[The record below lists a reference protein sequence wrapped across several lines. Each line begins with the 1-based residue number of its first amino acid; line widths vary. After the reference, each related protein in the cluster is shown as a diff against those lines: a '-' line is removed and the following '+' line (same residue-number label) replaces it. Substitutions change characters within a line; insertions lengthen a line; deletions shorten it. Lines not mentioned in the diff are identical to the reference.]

1 MQQDLE
7 SSLISVII
15 PMYNAALYI
24 EETINSVV
32 SQTYTNWECIVV
44 DDGSVDDSADIVQR
58 MAEKDD
64 RIIYIY
70 QDNAGPSAAR
80 NHGFG
85 EAKGEYIQF
94 LDADD
99 VLLPERFAVMLE
111 RFQDQPNSV
120 LFSGYHVIDGKGE
133 IKRSVSFD
141 KPIHLDYNGM
151 YGIYGTSILF
161 PPACALFPKKSLEG
175 IFWNEKMCYS
185 EDWDLYLRVV
195 RQNNVEFISVDSVL
209 CCYRNTDNSLS
220 KALFEVYKADFQILK
235 QYYDKRCFF
244 LFCRA
249 YARLRFRNII
259 MNRKWQHGI
268 IYFSLSDITV
278 FQKIVVVVLVLI
290 YFVQLYT
297 ERLWVKIWEV
307 FK

>member
-1 MQQDLE
+1 
-7 SSLISVII
+7 
-15 PMYNAALYI
+15 MYNAAQYI

-44 DDGSVDDSADIVQR
+44 DDGSVDNSAEIVQR
-58 MAEKDD
+58 MAENDD
-64 RIIYIY
+64 RIVYVY
-70 QDNAGPSAAR
+70 QNNSGPSAAR
-80 NHGFG
+80 NHGLSL
-85 EAKGEYIQF
+85 AKGEYIQF

-111 RFQDQPNSV
+111 RFKEQPNSV

-133 IKRSVSFD
+133 IKRSVSYD
-141 KPIHLDYNGM
+141 KPIHLGYNGV
-151 YGIYGTSILF
+151 YGTYGTSILF
-161 PPACALFPKKSLEG
+161 PPACVLFPKKSLEG
-175 IFWNEKMCYS
+175 MFWNEKMCYS

-195 RQNNVEFISVDSVL
+195 RQNNVEFNSVDYIL
-209 CCYRNTDNSLS
+209 CSYRNTDNSLS
-220 KALFEVYKADFQILK
+220 KAVFEVYKSDSQILK

-249 YARLRFRNII
+249 FARLRFRNLI
-259 MNRKWQHGI
+259 MNRKLQHRI
-268 IYFSLSDITV
+268 MYFSLSDITV
-278 FQKIVVVVLVLI
+278 FQRIVVVVLVLI

-297 ERLWVKIWEV
+297 ERLCVKIWEV